1 MIQEL
6 WSLEVKGC
14 CWKFLLSWL
23 TGVAYLFDVWAFIPV
38 KTEEAQ
44 NTTTIGNFSTFPRK
58 GIAPDFDIG
67 QINSYMWKLGR
78 KTGWT

>member
-1 MIQEL
+1 
-6 WSLEVKGC
+6 
-14 CWKFLLSWL
+14 
-23 TGVAYLFDVWAFIPV
+23 V

-78 KTGWT
+78 KTG